1 MRLSRSARYLVLILL
16 TLSLLA
22 IRHLSAGPG
31 DAPPLASYVLGPED
45 TIEVNVWTHGDLT
58 RTVTVRPDGM
68 VSFPPVGEVRA
79 AGLTPQDLAKN
90 LRGLLQQY
98 VKNPVVTVVVVREK
112 GKRVSILGQVRNPGH
127 FVLREQARLIEAMA
141 AAGGVTFAADLSA
154 IVVTTRHQNSGIR
167 VLKVNLERVLRG
179 EDPDSNVLLQP
190 NDVVYVPGTLRQGLE
205 ALKGVFPNVQIQIQ
219 IPGQGP

>member
-90 LRGLLQQY
+90 LRGLLQQLLAFLLEHF
-98 VKNPVVTVVVVREK
+98 KGPVPVTVHPPVAPVPPDTPRRKE
-112 GKRVSILGQVRNPGH
+112 LGV
-127 FVLREQARLIEAMA
+127 
-141 AAGGVTFAADLSA
+141 
-154 IVVTTRHQNSGIR
+154 
-167 VLKVNLERVLRG
+167 
-179 EDPDSNVLLQP
+179 
-190 NDVVYVPGTLRQGLE
+190 
-205 ALKGVFPNVQIQIQ
+205 
-219 IPGQGP
+219 